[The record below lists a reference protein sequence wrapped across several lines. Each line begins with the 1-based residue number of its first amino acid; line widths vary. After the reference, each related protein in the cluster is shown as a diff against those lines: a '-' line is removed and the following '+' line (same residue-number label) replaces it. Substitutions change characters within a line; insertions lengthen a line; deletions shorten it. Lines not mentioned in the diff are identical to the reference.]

1 MTDLTM
7 ILPVARNPLHPPRR
21 DLVVSSADCLSLRV
35 TIVESDDPSAQA
47 LVLTGGIG
55 GPVARLVV
63 WAEGPGTSWDYG
75 RSAARV
81 QQTLW
86 SGDGVLSDAIGSF
99 DIHIPAATMANWP
112 VRCGWSVHLD
122 WDGGGSAQMLAEGY
136 LHVRRTAQIIIA
148 PRILLDDDG
157 QPILLDGT
165 TRDFSVADFA
175 AADFV

>member
-63 WAEGPGTSWDYG
+63 WAEGPGTAWDYG

-81 QQTLW
+81 LETLW

-112 VRCGWSVHLD
+112 VRCGWAVHLD
-122 WDGGGSAQMLAEGY
+122 WSGGDSAEMLAEGY
-136 LHVRRTAQIIIA
+136 LHVRRSAQKIIPPTAI
-148 PRILLDDDG
+148 
-157 QPILLDGT
+157 T
-165 TRDFSVADFA
+165 TDSDVAIMVA
-175 AADFV
+175 G